1 MSYEGAVNW
10 DGSIIRDRL
19 APGID
24 GDARHGH
31 YEICV
36 IGSEA
41 MLFPFLQF
49 GFTTY
54 TPPSESELREYLQEA
69 IDKDVGIVYIE
80 DSYCFM
86 IRDVLEK
93 YSGCLTPIFI
103 PIGENAD
110 GESFSRLMVKE
121 LMEKAVGVDVM

>member
-1 MSYEGAVNW
+1 MN
-10 DGSIIRDRL
+10 
-19 APGID
+19 
-24 GDARHGH
+24 

-54 TPPSESELREYLQEA
+54 TPPSEAGLREYLKEA
-69 IDKDVGIVYIE
+69 VNKNYRIIYIE

-86 IRDVLEK
+86 VRDILDK
-93 YSGCLTPIFI
+93 YRDSMTHIFV
-103 PIGENAD
+103 PIGESEEGD
-110 GESFSRLMVKE
+110 SFSKRMARE
-121 LMEKAVGVDVM
+121 LMEKAIGINVI